1 VRLLAQLAKADSSEN
16 RVGQIAKVEAASSA
30 PALSAAPTDARS
42 GFGLRLFG
50 PYRMAYGVLLALAL
64 TMIALGIAVAERP
77 ASILLNSY
85 GNPERTVLFIVPACL
100 WMALVTF
107 KLMRKGAERPA
118 AFLRK
123 LAWRE
128 RAWLLR
134 TVLFFALIEPAMT
147 AFSVLKSSIPS
158 YVPFY
163 ADPWFVAADRA
174 IFGTDPWRLT
184 HGLIGPYGTM
194 LLDRFYIVYFIVL
207 VVTMAWLCTTRDMR
221 FQVRG
226 LLTFVGTWLILGVF
240 MAAATASVGPV
251 YYAHFYNDPT
261 FDPLLARLKAIDTV
275 HHLKMLDISGWLLES
290 GQGIGA
296 GISAMPSLHVGKAW
310 FAFIAVQHR
319 CGWRWFTVAALGF
332 PLLMLLASV
341 HLAWH
346 YAVDGIV
353 AIALVT
359 LLWVGFGKLV
369 DATCEN
375 RLAARQR

>member
-1 VRLLAQLAKADSSEN
+1 MTGIVQEQGAGIAALPPAVTPR
-16 RVGQIAKVEAASSA
+16 RVHRFVQV
-30 PALSAAPTDARS
+30 
-42 GFGLRLFG
+42 LFG
-50 PYRMAYGVLLALAL
+50 QYRTAYFTLLVMTL
-64 TMIALGIAVAERP
+64 TMTAMGMAIAPQP

-85 GNPERTVLFIVPACL
+85 GNIERSVLFIVPVCV
-100 WMALVTF
+100 WMALITF
-107 KLMRKGAERPA
+107 KLMRKGADRPL

-128 RAWLLR
+128 RGWLLR
-134 TVLFFALIEPAMT
+134 TVLFFAMIEPAMT
-147 AFSVLKSSIPS
+147 AFSVLKTAIPRF
-158 YVPFY
+158 VPFY

-174 IFGTDPWRLT
+174 IFGTDPWRLS

-194 LLDRFYIVYFIVL
+194 LIDRFYIVYFIVL

-226 LLTFVGTWLILGVF
+226 LLTFVGTWLLLGVF
-240 MAAATASVGPV
+240 MAMATASVGPV
-251 YYAHFYNDPT
+251 YYGHFYNDPA
-261 FDPLLARLKAIDTV
+261 FDPLMARLRAIDAV
-275 HHLKMLDISGWLLES
+275 HHLKILDFSRWLLES

-310 FAFIAVQHR
+310 FAFVLVQHR
-319 CGWRWFTVAALGF
+319 CGWRWYTWAALAF
-332 PLLMLLASV
+332 PLLMLVASV

-353 AIALVT
+353 SIALVT

-369 DATCEN
+369 DATREIP
-375 RLAARQR
+375 ASA

>member
-1 VRLLAQLAKADSSEN
+1 MAKAIEDTA
-16 RVGQIAKVEAASSA
+16 RIAVPRPVTRGAPVRRFGQ
-30 PALSAAPTDARS
+30 
-42 GFGLRLFG
+42 GLFG
-50 PYRMAYGVLLALAL
+50 AYRTAYLVLLALTLA
-64 TMIALGIAVAERP
+64 MIVLGMVVAERP
-77 ASILLNSY
+77 ENILLNSY
-85 GNPERTVLFIVPACL
+85 RDLEKTVLFFVPACL
-100 WMALVTF
+100 WIALVAV
-107 KLMRKGAERPA
+107 KLMRKGAERPL

-134 TVLFFALIEPAMT
+134 TLLFFALIEPAMT
-147 AFSVLKSSIPS
+147 AFSVLKSSIPI

-163 ADPWFVAADRA
+163 ADPWFIAADRA

-184 HGLIGPYGTM
+184 HSLIGPYGTM

-207 VVTMAWLCTTRDMR
+207 VVIMVWLCTTRDMR

-226 LLTFVGTWLILGVF
+226 LLTFVGTWLLLGVF
-240 MAAATASVGPV
+240 MAAASASVGPV
-251 YYAHFYNDPT
+251 YYGHFYNDPT
-261 FDPLLARLKAIDTV
+261 FDPLLARLHTIDAA
-275 HHLKMLDISGWLLES
+275 HHLKVLDVSRWLLES
-290 GQGIGA
+290 GHGIGT

-319 CGWRWFTVAALGF
+319 CGWRWYTWLALAF
-332 PLLMLLASV
+332 PLLMLVASV

-359 LLWVGFGKLV
+359 LLWIAFGKLV
-369 DATCEN
+369 DATRQN
-375 RLAARQR
+375 RRVAAPAGAVLR